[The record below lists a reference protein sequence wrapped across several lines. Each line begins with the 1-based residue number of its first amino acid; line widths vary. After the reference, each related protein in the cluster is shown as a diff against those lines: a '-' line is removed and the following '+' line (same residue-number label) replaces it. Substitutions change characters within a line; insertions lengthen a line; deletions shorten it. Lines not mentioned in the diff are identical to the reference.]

1 MSSAT
6 LPPGLR
12 QRTVS
17 PLALMSFAIG
27 LALSTSLAGTAQAQT
42 DDGGRLAANL
52 AEDTPERAPGQKS
65 DPKTLEGGL
74 WAESLKAEQQAK
86 TSGERDLDPALN
98 TYVDGVMTRLAGPYA
113 GDLRVYVMDRPFFN
127 AQVAPN
133 GYAEVWTGLLL
144 RVDTEDQLAFVLG
157 HEFGHFR
164 HSHVL
169 KTYQEI
175 KAGQNA
181 AMAASLLIA
190 AVGVGAEMNAGSYQ
204 AIRDINSVTNGL
216 ISVTYLGTIA
226 ALMSYSRETE
236 ADADAYGMIYAR
248 QAGWYTGG
256 NAILWQNVMD
266 ETKASDFD
274 KVRRGPS
281 RINIFRDH
289 PLDADRLTALAAQ
302 DKGFNHGAPST
313 RTAEETKAARIAYRA
328 HIRPYLGAW
337 LRDDLRRQDYGQTLF
352 IIERLGRDGE
362 DLGLLDFYKGEAY
375 RLRDR
380 DGTPDRD
387 NAIKAYKA
395 ALTSPDAPS
404 ETWRQLGEI
413 YRRNGDAKNAVDAF
427 KTYLRLAPTAT
438 DAWMVQDQMD
448 TLARTLPADAPPGS
462 APAAATPTSTPATGA
477 MPAQVP
483 ASTAATQTTSSG
495 GTT

>member
-1 MSSAT
+1 MPRIAPRRRSAS
-6 LPPGLR
+6 PPALTAL
-12 QRTVS
+12 TVC
-17 PLALMSFAIG
+17 LAL
-27 LALSTSLAGTAQAQT
+27 LAGGHGTARAQDSDT
-42 DDGGRLAANL
+42 SPLAANL
-52 AEDTPERAPGQKS
+52 AQDSPERAPAQKPDS
-65 DPKTLEGGL
+65 KTLEGGL

-98 TYVDGVMTRLAGPYA
+98 AYVDGIMTKLAGPYA
-113 GDLRVYVMDRPFFN
+113 GEVRVYVMDRPFFN

-169 KTYQEI
+169 KTYQEM
-175 KAGQNA
+175 KDSQNA

-190 AVGVGAEMNAGSYQ
+190 AVGVGAELNAGSYQ

-256 NAILWQNVMD
+256 NAELWQDVMD
-266 ETKASDFD
+266 ETKASGFE

-289 PLDADRLTALAAQ
+289 PLEADRLAALTAQ
-302 DKGFNHGAPST
+302 DKGFNHGTPST
-313 RTAEETKAARIAYRA
+313 RTQEETRAARLAYRA

-337 LRDDLRRQDYGQTLF
+337 LKDDLRRQDYGQTLF
-352 IIERLGRDGE
+352 IIERLSRDGE
-362 DLGLLDFYKGEAY
+362 DLGVLDFYRGEAY

-380 DGTPDRD
+380 QGTPDRD
-387 NAIKAYKA
+387 DAVRAYKS
-395 ALTSPDAPS
+395 ALQSPDAPK

-413 YRRNGDAKNAVDAF
+413 YRRDNQTADAVAAF
-427 KTYLRLAPTAT
+427 KTYLGLAPDAS
-438 DAWMVQDQMD
+438 DAWMVQDELD
-448 TLARTLPADAPPGS
+448 TLVKTQS
-462 APAAATPTSTPATGA
+462 AAATTPTSTAAAPTPAT
-477 MPAQVP
+477 
-483 ASTAATQTTSSG
+483 ATTPSSR